1 MESRSYTNSR
11 FTMQASWQSE
21 IAHAFRNPQDLLK
34 FLGID
39 EDRSLSREQPFPF
52 LVTEAFARR
61 MIKGNPSD
69 PLLLQVLPRV
79 QETDLR
85 EGYSSDPVGDLRA
98 TLAPG
103 LIQKYRHR
111 ALIITTGACAIH
123 CRYCFRR
130 DFPYQEKQSTRS
142 RWSSQL
148 DILREDPSIEEV
160 ILSGGDPLMLSN
172 ERIAE
177 ILEDLSQI
185 PHIER
190 IRIHSR
196 MPVVLPSR
204 IDAGLIEI
212 VRSYY
217 GKTVMVIHSNHPNEL
232 DESVAFALKQLRTA
246 DVMLLNQSV
255 LLRGINDQEDILVRL
270 SKRLH
275 SMHVLPYYLHAL
287 DRATG
292 TAHFEVPLAEAKA
305 LMKRMGNGLPGYLVP
320 KFVQEIAGEPSK
332 TLVY

>member
-1 MESRSYTNSR
+1 
-11 FTMQASWQSE
+11 
-21 IAHAFRNPQDLLK
+21 
-34 FLGID
+34 
-39 EDRSLSREQPFPF
+39 
-52 LVTEAFARR
+52 
-61 MIKGNPSD
+61 
-69 PLLLQVLPRV
+69 
-79 QETDLR
+79 
-85 EGYSSDPVGDLRA
+85 
-98 TLAPG
+98 
-103 LIQKYRHR
+103 
-111 ALIITTGACAIH
+111 
-123 CRYCFRR
+123 
-130 DFPYQEKQSTRS
+130 
-142 RWSSQL
+142 
-148 DILREDPSIEEV
+148 
-160 ILSGGDPLMLSN
+160 MLSN